1 MVPDVSAKASAMP
14 GSLKNGTFIIAE
26 GTSLPDSSK
35 ITSEPFSQGW
45 RMITNLRGQGL
56 DRHFSQ
62 IGWTVFQKA
71 TPLSVK
77 SLGFGE
83 SQTLLKAFHKIL
95 RDSGSRKFN
104 CVEITRAVTK
114 TFLGVSYVQMSARA
128 RNIQKRP

>member
-1 MVPDVSAKASAMP
+1 MQY
-14 GSLKNGTFIIAE
+14 GLRTGTLIIAE

-35 ITSEPFSQGW
+35 ITSEPFSKGW

-56 DRHFSQ
+56 DKHFSQ
-62 IGWTVFQKA
+62 MGWTVFQKA
-71 TPLSVK
+71 MPLSVN
-77 SLGFGE
+77 SLGLGE
-83 SQTLLKAFHKIL
+83 SQAVLKAFRKIL
-95 RDSGSRKFN
+95 RDSESRKFN

>member
-1 MVPDVSAKASAMP
+1 MQ
-14 GSLKNGTFIIAE
+14 GSLKNGTLIIAE

-45 RMITNLRGQGL
+45 RVITNLRGQGL

-62 IGWTVFQKA
+62 MGWTVFEKA

-77 SLGFGE
+77 RLGFGE
-83 SQTLLKAFHKIL
+83 SQTVLKAFHKIL
-95 RDSGSRKFN
+95 RHSGSRKFN

-114 TFLGVSYVQMSARA
+114 TFLGVCYVQMSARA
-128 RNIQKRP
+128 RNIRKRP

>member
-1 MVPDVSAKASAMP
+1 MQY
-14 GSLKNGTFIIAE
+14 GLKTGTLIIAE
-26 GTSLPDSSK
+26 GTSLPDSSGIK
-35 ITSEPFSQGW
+35 SEPFSKGW

-56 DRHFSQ
+56 DRDFSQ
-62 IGWTVFQKA
+62 MGWTVFQKS
-71 TPLSVK
+71 TPLSVNC
-77 SLGFGE
+77 LGFGE
-83 SQTLLKAFHKIL
+83 SQAVLKAFRKIL